1 MSLLF
6 IKVMLNKSKK
16 KIRISPIL
24 TYIDYDNTNNSKKY
38 FKKTRYNN
46 CDNDNE
52 YDNEYEYY

>member
-1 MSLLF
+1 
-6 IKVMLNKSKK
+6 MLNKSKK